1 MDVIWIVS
9 GAVTINIMEYQ
20 NSGTKKTT
28 HTPFG
33 LIILNLSSNE
43 YPACVT
49 FFPDKRNLPIR
60 LFSYKKLVTNLLIVP
75 TGYLLQIFFPINY
88 IDSVFDIMI
97 LTTS

>member
-1 MDVIWIVS
+1 MRGPKILHIC
-9 GAVTINIMEYQ
+9 
-20 NSGTKKTT
+20 
-28 HTPFG
+28 TPFG
-33 LIILNLSSNE
+33 FIILNLSSNE

-49 FFPDKRNLPIR
+49 FFLDKRNFPIK
-60 LFSYKKLVTNLLIVP
+60 LFHNYKKLVTNLLIVP